1 MIFPENMVK
10 VEIISPVD
18 QKDKVATEIL
28 KFGKIEVIEPAHPI
42 SNVRFEDA
50 RRELTAVQE
59 HVNKIR
65 LIMEIAGTP
74 LEPRGRM
81 KVDSSWTDVAKKL
94 SEEASLEEF
103 RYKDLLE
110 EIGKL
115 KGEID
120 LYQAQLRELEP
131 FSGIATDLSTLY
143 SLETL
148 DVALAV
154 LTSEQLNKVRQNKD
168 IAVETSSLKDG
179 KYACVL
185 ISRRNVISLDQVLK
199 ELGVRRFETG
209 EGKSPYEVYKVIS
222 ERIGELRKILEETRS
237 SLIKKIRENERE
249 FSELY
254 GKLLTVRDAL
264 TLLSK
269 GRISEHF
276 FQVEGYVPERDW
288 KKLKSSLDQV
298 ALTESANPRRFGE
311 EEEPPTYI
319 RLPKSISAIE
329 SVVEIY
335 GTPSYWEIS
344 PLVFLVITFPLLFG
358 LMFPDVGNALV
369 LLIFAIFF
377 HRYGVK
383 KGSNNIKN
391 LSLILGYSSV
401 VAMITGFLARDFFGP
416 LPVGGLKEM
425 GIANVSGPLD
435 SVWPVPVSV
444 TEALSPLLPFGEYS
458 TSTSIEHTI
467 ILSILLGAIAL
478 FVSSLLGV
486 VNAVKKRDPEF
497 LVFEKLPL
505 LVLYTV
511 PLVIFGYG
519 VTDPS
524 HYFSTVGVLLGDILQ
539 NLLSG
544 IHPNLSNPTSAL
556 AYGLIVWVEI
566 GLIYNWIAKAIVLK
580 RHDHASTGSALAMGF
595 IEGGF
600 EAAILL
606 LSNTISFIRILV
618 FALAHYYLLYAFS
631 YMAYLV
637 VGHPSLFA
645 LGTNPASII
654 ILIIG
659 NLLAIGLEG
668 LVVFIQ
674 DMRLHFYEMFSKF
687 YEGRGKKFEP
697 LVASVEL
704 AT

>member
-1 MIFPENMVK
+1 MIFPENMLK
-10 VEIISPVD
+10 VEIISLISE
-18 QKDKVATEIL
+18 KDKITTELL
-28 KFGKIEVIEPAHPI
+28 KFGKMEVIEPAHPI
-42 SNVRFEDA
+42 SNNRVEEA
-50 RRELTAVQE
+50 RKELTTVQD
-59 HVNKIR
+59 HVNKIK
-65 LIMEIAGTP
+65 LIMEIAGTV
-74 LEPRGRM
+74 LEPTGKM
-81 KVDSSWTDVAKKL
+81 KVDQAWIDEARKV
-94 SEEASLEEF
+94 SEEASMEEF
-103 RYKDLLE
+103 RYKELLE

-120 LYQAQLRELEP
+120 LYQSQLKEVSP
-131 FSGIATDLSTLY
+131 FSSVTTELKTLY
-143 SLETL
+143 SLEIL
-148 DVALAV
+148 DVALVV
-154 LTSEQLNKVRQNKD
+154 LNNEQLKKIKENKQVFID
-168 IAVETSSLKDG
+168 YSPLDEG
-179 KYACVL
+179 KYATLLV
-185 ISRRNVISLDQVLK
+185 SLKGETPLDPILK
-199 ELGVRRFETG
+199 EIGVRRFETPD
-209 EGKSPYEVYKVIS
+209 GKSPFEVYKVIN
-222 ERIGELRKILEETRS
+222 EKIGELKKILDETRAN
-237 SLIKKIRENERE
+237 LIKKIRQNEKE
-249 FSELY
+249 FGELY

-264 TLLSK
+264 TLQSK
-269 GRISEHF
+269 GRVSDHF
-276 FQVEGYVPERDW
+276 FQVEGYVPEKLW
-288 KKLKSSLDQV
+288 SKLKSTLNNV
-298 ALTESANPRRFGE
+298 ALLEAASPKRFG
-311 EEEPPTYI
+311 EEEPPTYVQ
-319 RLPKSISAIE
+319 LPKSVSAIE

-344 PLVFLVITFPLLFG
+344 PLVFLFVTFPLLFG
-358 LMFPDVGNALV
+358 LMFPDVGNALI

-377 HRYGVK
+377 HKYGVK

-391 LSLILGYSSV
+391 LSIILGYSSV

-425 GIANVSGPLD
+425 GIADVSGPLN

-444 TEALSPLLPFGEYS
+444 TRALSPLLPFGEYS

-486 VNAVKKRDPEF
+486 INAIKKRDREF

-519 VTDPS
+519 ITDPAD
-524 HYFSTVGVLLGDILQ
+524 YFGKVGALLSYILQ
-539 NLLSG
+539 NLLNSF
-544 IHPNLSNPTSAL
+544 HPDLSTSTSAL
-556 AYGLIVWVEI
+556 AYILIIWVEL
-566 GLIYNWIAKAIVLK
+566 GLIYNWIAKAIILK
-580 RHDHASTGSALAMGF
+580 RHDKQSTGGALAMGF

-637 VGHPSLFA
+637 VGHPSLLA
-645 LGTNPASII
+645 IGTNPASIV

-697 LVASVEL
+697 LMASVEL
-704 AT
+704 I

>member
-1 MIFPENMVK
+1 MLK
-10 VEIISPVD
+10 VEIISPIN
-18 QKDKVATEIL
+18 QKDRVTTEIL
-28 KFGKIEVIEPAHPI
+28 KFGKMEVIEASHPI
-42 SNVRFEDA
+42 SNARVEEA
-50 RRELTAVQE
+50 RRELTAIQE
-59 HVNKIR
+59 HLNKVK
-65 LIMEIAGTP
+65 LIMEIAGTV
-74 LEPRGRM
+74 LEPSGKMR
-81 KVDSSWTDVAKKL
+81 VESSWAEEAKKL
-94 SEEASLEEF
+94 AEEASMEEF
-103 RYKDLLE
+103 RYKELLE

-115 KGEID
+115 RGEID
-120 LYQAQLRELEP
+120 LYEAQLRELEP
-131 FSGIATDLSTLY
+131 FNNITTDLKDLY
-143 SLETL
+143 SLESFN
-148 DVALAV
+148 VALV
-154 LTSEQLNKVRQNKD
+154 LLTQEQLDRVKQNKN
-168 IAVETSSLKDG
+168 ISVEAVQLKDG
-179 KYACVL
+179 KYATLLVSL
-185 ISRRNVISLDQVLK
+185 KSTPLDQTLK
-199 ELGVRRFETG
+199 ELGVRKFETTD
-209 EGKSPYEVYKVIS
+209 GKSPYETYKVIS
-222 ERIGELRKILEETRS
+222 ERTGELRKILEETRGN
-237 SLIKKIRENERE
+237 LIRKIRENQRE

-254 GKLLTVRDAL
+254 GKLLTTRDAL
-264 TLLSK
+264 TLLSR
-269 GRISEHF
+269 GRVSEHF
-276 FQVEGYVPERDW
+276 FQVEGYVPQKSVER
-288 KKLKSSLDQV
+288 LKS
-298 ALTESANPRRFGE
+298 ALGKIAAIEEAFPRRFGE
-311 EEEPPTYI
+311 EEEPPTYVK
-319 RLPKSISAIE
+319 LPKSIAAIE

-344 PLVFLVITFPLLFG
+344 PLVFLIVTFPFLFG

-435 SVWPVPVSV
+435 SVWPVPVSI
-444 TEALSPLLPFGEYS
+444 TQALSPLLPFGEYS
-458 TSTSIEHTI
+458 TSQSIEHTI

-486 VNAVKKRDPEF
+486 INAIKKRDPEF

-511 PLVIFGYG
+511 PLVIFTYG

-524 HYFSTVGVLLGDILQ
+524 HYFSTVGILLGDILQ

-544 IHPNLSNPTSAL
+544 FHPNLSNPTSAL

-566 GLIYNWIAKAIVLK
+566 GLIYNWLAKAIILK
-580 RHDHASTGSALAMGF
+580 RHDHLATGSALAMGF

-637 VGHPSLFA
+637 VGHPSLLA
-645 LGTNPASII
+645 LGTNPASIV

-697 LVASVEL
+697 LIASVEL
-704 AT
+704 VDFGTLV

>member
-1 MIFPENMVK
+1 MLK
-10 VEIISPVD
+10 VEIISLISE
-18 QKDKVATEIL
+18 KDKITTELL
-28 KFGKIEVIEPAHPI
+28 KFGKMEVIEPAHPI
-42 SNVRFEDA
+42 SNNRVEEA
-50 RRELTAVQE
+50 RKELTTVQD
-59 HVNKIR
+59 HVNKIK
-65 LIMEIAGTP
+65 LIMEIAGTV
-74 LEPRGRM
+74 LEPTGKM
-81 KVDSSWTDVAKKL
+81 KVDQAWIDEARKV
-94 SEEASLEEF
+94 SEEASMEEF
-103 RYKDLLE
+103 RYKELLE

-120 LYQAQLRELEP
+120 LYQSQLKEVSP
-131 FSGIATDLSTLY
+131 FSSVTTELKTLY
-143 SLETL
+143 SLEIL
-148 DVALAV
+148 DVALVV
-154 LTSEQLNKVRQNKD
+154 LNNEQLKKIKENKQVFID
-168 IAVETSSLKDG
+168 YSPLDEG
-179 KYACVL
+179 KYATLLV
-185 ISRRNVISLDQVLK
+185 SLKGETPLDPILK
-199 ELGVRRFETG
+199 EIGVRRFETPD
-209 EGKSPYEVYKVIS
+209 GKSPFEVYKVIN
-222 ERIGELRKILEETRS
+222 EKIGELKKILDETRAN
-237 SLIKKIRENERE
+237 LIKKIRQNEKE
-249 FSELY
+249 FGELY

-264 TLLSK
+264 TLQSK
-269 GRISEHF
+269 GRVSDHF
-276 FQVEGYVPERDW
+276 FQVEGYVPEKLW
-288 KKLKSSLDQV
+288 SKLKSTLNNV
-298 ALTESANPRRFGE
+298 ALLEAASPKRFG
-311 EEEPPTYI
+311 EEEPPTYVQ
-319 RLPKSISAIE
+319 LPKSVSAIE

-344 PLVFLVITFPLLFG
+344 PLVFLFVTFPLLFG
-358 LMFPDVGNALV
+358 LMFPDVGNALI

-377 HRYGVK
+377 HKYGVK

-391 LSLILGYSSV
+391 LSIILGYSSV

-425 GIANVSGPLD
+425 GIADVSGPLN

-444 TEALSPLLPFGEYS
+444 TRALSPLLPFGEYS

-486 VNAVKKRDPEF
+486 INAIKKRDREF

-519 VTDPS
+519 ITDPAD
-524 HYFSTVGVLLGDILQ
+524 YFGKVGALLSYILQ
-539 NLLSG
+539 NLLNSF
-544 IHPNLSNPTSAL
+544 HPDLSTSTSAL
-556 AYGLIVWVEI
+556 AYILIIWVEL
-566 GLIYNWIAKAIVLK
+566 GLIYNWIAKAIILK
-580 RHDHASTGSALAMGF
+580 RHDKQSTGGALAMGF

-637 VGHPSLFA
+637 VGHPSLLA
-645 LGTNPASII
+645 IGTNPASIV

-697 LVASVEL
+697 LMASVEL
-704 AT
+704 I

>member
-1 MIFPENMVK
+1 MIFPENMLK
-10 VEIISPVD
+10 VEIISLISE
-18 QKDKVATEIL
+18 KDKITTELL
-28 KFGKIEVIEPAHPI
+28 KFGKMEVIEPAHPI
-42 SNVRFEDA
+42 SNNRVEEA
-50 RRELTAVQE
+50 RKELTTVQD
-59 HVNKIR
+59 HVNKIK
-65 LIMEIAGTP
+65 LIMEIAGTV
-74 LEPRGRM
+74 LEPTGKM
-81 KVDSSWTDVAKKL
+81 KVDRAWIDEARKV
-94 SEEASLEEF
+94 SEEASMEEF
-103 RYKDLLE
+103 RYKELLE

-120 LYQAQLRELEP
+120 LYQSQLKEVSP
-131 FSGIATDLSTLY
+131 FSSVTTELTTLY
-143 SLETL
+143 SLEIL
-148 DVALAV
+148 DVALVV
-154 LTSEQLNKVRQNKD
+154 LNNEQLKKIKENKQVFID
-168 IAVETSSLKDG
+168 YSPLDEG
-179 KYACVL
+179 KYATLLV
-185 ISRRNVISLDQVLK
+185 SLKGETPLDPILK
-199 ELGVRRFETG
+199 EIGVRRFETPD
-209 EGKSPYEVYKVIS
+209 GKSPFEVYKVIN
-222 ERIGELRKILEETRS
+222 EKIGELKKILDETRAN
-237 SLIKKIRENERE
+237 LIKKIRQNEKE
-249 FSELY
+249 FGELY

-264 TLLSK
+264 TLQSK
-269 GRISEHF
+269 GRVSDHF
-276 FQVEGYVPERDW
+276 FQVEGYVPEKLW
-288 KKLKSSLDQV
+288 SKLKSTLNNV
-298 ALTESANPRRFGE
+298 ALLEAASPKRFG
-311 EEEPPTYI
+311 EEEPPTYVQ
-319 RLPKSISAIE
+319 LPKSVSAIE

-344 PLVFLVITFPLLFG
+344 PLVFLFVTFPLLFG
-358 LMFPDVGNALV
+358 LMFPDVGNALI

-377 HRYGVK
+377 HKYGVK

-391 LSLILGYSSV
+391 LSIILGYSSV

-425 GIANVSGPLD
+425 GIADVSGPLN

-444 TEALSPLLPFGEYS
+444 TRALSPLLPFGEYS

-486 VNAVKKRDPEF
+486 INAIKKRDREF

-519 VTDPS
+519 ITDPAD
-524 HYFSTVGVLLGDILQ
+524 YFGKVGALLSYILQ
-539 NLLSG
+539 NLLNSF
-544 IHPNLSNPTSAL
+544 HPDLSTSTSAL
-556 AYGLIVWVEI
+556 AYILIIWVEL
-566 GLIYNWIAKAIVLK
+566 GLIYNWIAKAIILK
-580 RHDHASTGSALAMGF
+580 RHDKQSTGGALAMGF

-637 VGHPSLFA
+637 VGHPSLLA
-645 LGTNPASII
+645 IGTNPASIV

-697 LVASVEL
+697 LMASVEL
-704 AT
+704 I

>member
-1 MIFPENMVK
+1 MLK
-10 VEIISPVD
+10 VEIIS
-18 QKDKVATEIL
+18 QISEKDKITTELL
-28 KFGKIEVIEPAHPI
+28 KFGKMEVIEPAHPI
-42 SNVRFEDA
+42 SNNRVEEA
-50 RRELTAVQE
+50 RKELTTVQD
-59 HVNKIR
+59 HVNKIK
-65 LIMEIAGTP
+65 LIMEIAGTV
-74 LEPRGRM
+74 LEPTGKM
-81 KVDSSWTDVAKKL
+81 KVDQAWIDEARKV
-94 SEEASLEEF
+94 SEEASMEEF
-103 RYKDLLE
+103 RYKELLE

-120 LYQAQLRELEP
+120 LYQSQLKEVSP
-131 FSGIATDLSTLY
+131 FSSVTTELTTLY
-143 SLETL
+143 SLEIL
-148 DVALAV
+148 DVALVV
-154 LTSEQLNKVRQNKD
+154 LNNEQLKKIKENKQVFID
-168 IAVETSSLKDG
+168 YSPLDEG
-179 KYACVL
+179 KYATLLV
-185 ISRRNVISLDQVLK
+185 SLKGETPLDPILK
-199 ELGVRRFETG
+199 EIGVRRFETPD
-209 EGKSPYEVYKVIS
+209 GKSPFEVYKVIN
-222 ERIGELRKILEETRS
+222 EKIGELKKILDETRAN
-237 SLIKKIRENERE
+237 LIKKIRQNEKE
-249 FSELY
+249 FGELY

-264 TLLSK
+264 ILQSK
-269 GRISEHF
+269 GRVSDHF
-276 FQVEGYVPERDW
+276 FQVEGYVPEKLW
-288 KKLKSSLDQV
+288 SKLKSTLNNV
-298 ALTESANPRRFGE
+298 ALLEAASPKRFG
-311 EEEPPTYI
+311 EEEPPTYVQ
-319 RLPKSISAIE
+319 LPKSVSAIE

-344 PLVFLVITFPLLFG
+344 PLVFLFVTFPLLFG
-358 LMFPDVGNALV
+358 LMFPDVGNALI

-377 HRYGVK
+377 HKYGVK

-391 LSLILGYSSV
+391 LSIILGYSSV

-425 GIANVSGPLD
+425 GIADVSGPLN

-444 TEALSPLLPFGEYS
+444 TRALSPLLPFGEYS

-486 VNAVKKRDPEF
+486 INAIKKRDREF

-519 VTDPS
+519 ITDPAD
-524 HYFSTVGVLLGDILQ
+524 YFGKVGALLSYILQ
-539 NLLSG
+539 NLLNSF
-544 IHPNLSNPTSAL
+544 HPDLSTSTSAL
-556 AYGLIVWVEI
+556 AYILIIWVEL
-566 GLIYNWIAKAIVLK
+566 GLIYNWIAKAIILK
-580 RHDHASTGSALAMGF
+580 RHDKQSTGGALAMGF

-637 VGHPSLFA
+637 VGHPSLLA
-645 LGTNPASII
+645 IGTNPASIV

-697 LVASVEL
+697 LMASVEL
-704 AT
+704 I

>member
-1 MIFPENMVK
+1 MILPENMVK
-10 VEIISPVD
+10 VEIISPIKE
-18 QKDKVATEIL
+18 KDNVVKEIL
-28 KFGKIEVIEPAHPI
+28 KLGKMEPVEPSHPI
-42 SNVRFEDA
+42 SNERIEEA
-50 RRELTAVQE
+50 RRELTPIQD

-65 LIMEIAGTP
+65 LIIEIAGATI
-74 LEPRGRM
+74 EPSGAM
-81 KVDSSWTDVAKKL
+81 KVDSAWVDLAKKTA
-94 SEEASLEEF
+94 EEASLQEF
-103 RYKDLLE
+103 RYKELLE

-120 LYQAQLRELEP
+120 VIKAQLTEIEP
-131 FSGIATDLSTLY
+131 FSSITVNLSRLY
-143 SLETL
+143 SLERL
-148 DVALAV
+148 EVV
-154 LTSEQLNKVRQNKD
+154 LTLLTKEQMSKVRERKD
-168 IAVETSSLKDG
+168 VFVETRETSNG
-179 KYACVL
+179 KYATLLVTL
-185 ISRRNVISLDQVLK
+185 KGKVQLEALLK
-199 ELGVRRFETG
+199 EIGARKFETQD
-209 EGKSPYEVYKVIS
+209 GKSPFEVYSSMKERLS
-222 ERIGELRKILEETRS
+222 ELEKILGETRENLMRKIKENQ
-237 SLIKKIRENERE
+237 RELNN
-249 FSELY
+249 LY
-254 GKLLTVRDAL
+254 GRLLTVRDAL
-264 TLLSK
+264 SLLSK
-269 GRISEHF
+269 ARVSDHF
-276 FQVEGYVPERDW
+276 VQIEGYMPEKFLGRL
-288 KKLKSSLDQV
+288 KKSLEKFAFV
-298 ALTESANPRRFGE
+298 YSVTPKRFGE
-311 EEEPPTYI
+311 AEEPPTYVD
-319 RLPKSISAIE
+319 LPKSIAAIE

-344 PLVFLVITFPLLFG
+344 PLVFLIVTFPLLFG

-369 LLIFAIFF
+369 LLVFAVFF

-383 KGSNNIKN
+383 KGSTNIKN

-401 VAMITGFLARDFFGP
+401 VAMVTGFLARDFFGP

-486 VNAVKKRDPEF
+486 INAIKKRDSEF
-497 LVFEKLPL
+497 LLFEKLPL
-505 LVLYTV
+505 LVIYTV
-511 PLVIFGYG
+511 PLIIFGYG

-524 HYFSTVGVLLGDILQ
+524 HYFGKVGELLGYILQ
-539 NLLSG
+539 NLLSSF
-544 IHPNLSNPTSAL
+544 HPDLSTPTSAL
-556 AYGLIVWVEI
+556 AYVLIVWVEI
-566 GLIYNWIAKAIVLK
+566 GLIYNWLAKAYILRK
-580 RHDHASTGSALAMGF
+580 HEHMATGSALAMGF

-631 YMAYLV
+631 YMAYLA
-637 VGHPSLFA
+637 VGTPSLLSIA
-645 LGTNPASII
+645 TSPAAIV

-697 LVASVEL
+697 LMASVEIS
-704 AT
+704 